1 MKFSERSI
9 PPQKFHSCS
18 RITIGCTGVKVKIEA
33 PICDDVNAAILP
45 LCACFQGH
53 HMLAVAVL
61 KRSAA
66 VPRCDRLKRKK
77 MEAPKL
83 SVSPR
88 LVDSQYWGSQV
99 PSEES
104 RIRPS

>member
-1 MKFSERSI
+1 
-9 PPQKFHSCS
+9 
-18 RITIGCTGVKVKIEA
+18 
-33 PICDDVNAAILP
+33 
-45 LCACFQGH
+45 
-53 HMLAVAVL
+53 MLAVAVL